1 MATDDVVDVDANDTT
16 LMEEKSESSESSII
30 AASQNLLVTTDL
42 QFRPLTA
49 STQITQFG
57 HNGQEADKITIIRDN
72 LDITQ
77 VWSPTEESSAPASRA
92 KSKGEDPLSRFDS
105 AIESANLHNK
115 DEVKNYCARV
125 YDLHHTQVKTA
136 AKGPNDIMKVSIA
149 LGTVVDQLGLVS
161 HGIHKNTMEI
171 DSLSTE
177 VRRVAEYAS
186 ELGSKMTE
194 LIDHFNRHVQSTAS
208 DRGNHLNLVKTA
220 NDAWNRTD
228 SLSKR
233 VTDLDVKLM
242 AATSRGVANQR
253 EVERL
258 SADLFRSTNEFRLGS
273 QRVEERVRTAQTD
286 MESLRAR
293 MGSEIDEAL
302 KRNESRMS
310 TSLPPTPA
318 STVPSSSWSAPAPSP
333 IPNATPQG
341 PRQTEYMCS
350 SCNVV
355 YTSNKEYQLHLKKMH
370 KDPVTNPFPCNS
382 CMRRFA
388 DQQGLVTHMLA
399 KHNITPTIMPAA
411 EATRDA
417 HLAYLVPN
425 VCISKAQNGDVVAEE
440 GRQVL
445 AKIQE
450 VRADIQWPHI
460 KSTKRLTEGKNIPL
474 GSPYTVLVIFHDP
487 ATRALLHEA
496 NVVKGWP
503 LKPFL
508 DLQQLQDAKKQA
520 ALGMLP
526 FLSSGAAAETPVGG
540 GVSTTLGHV
549 ATNVQQQRPLP
560 NQGEIPYHWGNLPVP
575 PPAASVS
582 ITTPQMQ
589 QPHMSTTTS
598 VITPIQAIRPFL
610 QQPPP
615 PVQSRQRGRGRGA
628 GAPGKGQQ

>member
-1 MATDDVVDVDANDTT
+1 MANNDAEDVDVNDTT
-16 LMEEKSESSESSII
+16 LIGEKSGSTESSLI
-30 AASQNLLVTTDL
+30 APSQNLLLTTDL

-57 HNGQEADKITIIRDN
+57 YNGQDADKITIIRDN

-92 KSKGEDPLSRFDS
+92 KSKGEDPLSRFDT
-105 AIESANLHNK
+105 AIEGANLHSK

-136 AKGPNDIMKVSIA
+136 AKGPDDIMKLSIA
-149 LGTVVDQLGLVS
+149 LGTVTDQLGLVS
-161 HGIHKNTMEI
+161 HGIHKNTLEI
-171 DSLSTE
+171 DSLSAE
-177 VRRVAEYAS
+177 VKRVADYAG

-194 LIDHFNRHVQSTAS
+194 LIDHFNRHIQSTES
-208 DRGNHLNLVKTA
+208 DRSNHINLVKTA

-233 VTDLDVKLM
+233 ITDIDVKLM
-242 AATSRGVANQR
+242 AATSRGLANQKD
-253 EVERL
+253 VERL
-258 SADLFRSTNEFRLGS
+258 SADLFRTTNEFRLGS

-286 MESLRAR
+286 MDHLRAR

-302 KRNESRMS
+302 KRNEGRMS

-318 STVPSSSWSAPAPSP
+318 PSTPSP
-333 IPNATPQG
+333 AWAPPTSVIPVSATSG
-341 PRQTEYMCS
+341 PRPTEFMCS
-350 SCNVV
+350 TCNVIF
-355 YTSNKEYQLHLKKMH
+355 TSNKEYQLHLKKMH
-370 KDPVTNPFPCNS
+370 RDPATNPFPCNS

-399 KHNITPTIMPAA
+399 KHNITPTVMPAA

-425 VCISKAQNGDVVAEE
+425 ICISRAQNGDVVAEE
-440 GRQVL
+440 SRQVL

-450 VRADIQWPHI
+450 VRSDIQWPHI
-460 KSTKRLTEGKNIPL
+460 KTTKRLTEGKTIPL

-487 ATRALLHEA
+487 ATRALLHES

-526 FLSSGAAAETPVGG
+526 FLSSGAVAETPVGG
-540 GVSTTLGHV
+540 GASTIHGHV
-549 ATNVQQQRPLP
+549 APSAPPPRPLP
-560 NQGEIPYHWGNLPVP
+560 SPAETPYHWGNQHVLPHV
-575 PPAASVS
+575 ASVQT
-582 ITTPQMQ
+582 TTPQMQ
-589 QPHMSTTTS
+589 HNHQSTTTS
-598 VITPIQAIRPFL
+598 AITPIQAIRPFL

-615 PVQSRQRGRGRGA
+615 TVQSKPRGRGRGA
-628 GAPGKGQQ
+628 GVPGKGPL